1 MKVIEVSE
9 SSMFDMTPL
18 PDVRHDM
25 GVSLDATLSISIPS
39 PAKSVCPSCGRAL
52 FGGMCNG
59 CAREATQW

>member
-9 SSMFDMTPL
+9 SLFLHMTPE
-18 PDVRHDM
+18 PDARHDM

-39 PAKSVCPSCGRAL
+39 PVKSVCPSCGRARV
-52 FGGMCNG
+52 GYCSG